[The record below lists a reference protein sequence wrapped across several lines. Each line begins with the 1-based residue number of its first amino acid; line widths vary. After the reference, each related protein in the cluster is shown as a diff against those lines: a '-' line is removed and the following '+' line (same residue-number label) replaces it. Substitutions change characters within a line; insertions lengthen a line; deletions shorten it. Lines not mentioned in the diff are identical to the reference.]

1 MSNEVQESEVTTRL
15 LAIEAQLQQFNQ
27 LLSNLSD
34 RIASSEENFLLV
46 ADLHK
51 YKKLQELLRVENFR
65 EADWETIRV
74 IQAIT
79 GEPEL
84 GDITP
89 DDMRQFPCDELRV
102 IDNLWKK
109 YSQGRFGFSVQIQI
123 YQNVGGSLETT
134 INQDN
139 KAIERFGEQVGWRDE
154 DNRWK
159 KCDDLD
165 YTLTAPIGCH
175 PSRWWNSPFGS
186 KMTNYFFNRLIVC
199 SI

>member
-1 MSNEVQESEVTTRL
+1 MSNELHESDLSKRL
-15 LAIEAQLQQFNQ
+15 TAIEVQLQQFNQ

-34 RIASSEENFLLV
+34 RIVRSEENFLLV
-46 ADLHK
+46 ADLYK
-51 YKKLQELLRVENFR
+51 YKKLQELLVAGNLRD
-65 EADWETIRV
+65 ADWETIRV

-79 GEPEL
+79 GEPDL

-89 DDMRQFPCDELRV
+89 DDMRQFPCDELQV
-102 IDNLWKK
+102 IDTLWKR

-123 YQNVGGSLETT
+123 YQSVGGSLDTT
-134 INQDN
+134 INQDT
-139 KAIERFGEQVGWRDE
+139 KVIEQFGERVGWRAGGK
-154 DNRWK
+154 WT

-165 YTLTAPIGCH
+165 YTLAAPIGCH

-186 KMTNYFFNRLIVC
+186 KMTNYFFNRLLVC

>member
-1 MSNEVQESEVTTRL
+1 MSSEVDELEITTRL
-15 LAIEAQLQQFNQ
+15 TAIEVQLQQFNQ
-27 LLSNLSD
+27 LLSNLGD
-34 RIASSEENFLLV
+34 RIARSEENFLLV
-46 ADLHK
+46 ADIHR
-51 YKKLQELLRVENFR
+51 YKKLRELLATGNFT

-102 IDNLWKK
+102 IDNLWTN

-123 YQNVGGSLETT
+123 YQSVGGSLDTT
-134 INQDN
+134 INQDTGV
-139 KAIERFGEQVGWRDE
+139 IERFGERVGWRV
-154 DNRWK
+154 DNKWL

-165 YTLTAPIGCH
+165 YTLAAPIGCH

-186 KMTNYFFNRLIVC
+186 KMTNYFFNRLLVC
-199 SI
+199 AI

>member
-1 MSNEVQESEVTTRL
+1 MSNEVHESEVTTRL
-15 LAIEAQLQQFNQ
+15 SAIEVQLQQLNQ
-27 LLSNLSD
+27 LLSNLGD
-34 RIASSEENFLLV
+34 RIARSEENFLMV
-46 ADLHK
+46 ADIHK
-51 YKKLQELLRVENFR
+51 YKKLRELLATGNLR

-89 DDMRQFPCDELRV
+89 DDMRQFSCDELRV
-102 IDNLWKK
+102 IDNLWKN

-123 YQNVGGSLETT
+123 YQSVGGSLDTT
-134 INQDN
+134 INQDTGV
-139 KAIERFGEQVGWRDE
+139 IERFGERVGWRA
-154 DNRWK
+154 DNKWI

-165 YTLTAPIGCH
+165 YTLAAPIGCH

-186 KMTNYFFNRLIVC
+186 KMTNYFFNRLLVC
-199 SI
+199 GI